1 MRLLVS
7 IILILILPLLV
18 GAAVKVSVH
27 YERDFKPKVLT
38 DHETPNYSHHSA
50 CRQKRP
56 FCFSVWSH

>member
-27 YERDFKPKVLT
+27 YERDFKPKVL
-38 DHETPNYSHHSA
+38 N
-50 CRQKRP
+50 
-56 FCFSVWSH
+56 